1 MRISDWSSDVCSSDL
16 HVGARRH
23 MLAAA
28 EADFEMQRAV
38 VTEQRLGG
46 HRSLGRHRDLRQQA
60 VDQLLLA
67 GAQGLALG
75 AAIKAVE
82 GGRVAGFVSGH
93 GARPSRPPRHTASVR
108 TAPAFAGATRIITEK
123 PHTPCRTRRSEP
135 TGHREREWWGK
146 GDK

>member
-1 MRISDWSSDVCSSDL
+1 MVGQ

-28 EADFEMQRAV
+28 EADFEMLRAV

-93 GARPSRPPRHTASVR
+93 GARPSRAARHTASVR
-108 TAPAFAGATRIITEK
+108 IAPA
-123 PHTPCRTRRSEP
+123 RSEAHTSELP
-135 TGHREREWWGK
+135 SLMRHSSAVFCLKKTNNTPK
-146 GDK
+146 